1 MPPAASRPVAPA
13 PALTLALAVLA
24 AEWLGRRALR
34 RAVRAE
40 CARPAELQRV
50 EALNGI
56 RDDRAELGARSQ
68 EVPRA
73 VLRRNERTDTR
84 ARAYEPA

>member
-40 CARPAELQRV
+40 CARPAEL
-50 EALNGI
+50 
-56 RDDRAELGARSQ
+56 
-68 EVPRA
+68 
-73 VLRRNERTDTR
+73 
-84 ARAYEPA
+84 